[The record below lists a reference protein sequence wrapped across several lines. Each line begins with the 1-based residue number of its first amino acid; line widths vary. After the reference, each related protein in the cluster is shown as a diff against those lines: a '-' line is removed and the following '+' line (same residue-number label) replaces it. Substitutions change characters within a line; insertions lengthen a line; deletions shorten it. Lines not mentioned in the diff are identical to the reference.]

1 MFGQQEAVTGAWGRL
16 VTAPH
21 CSWCPEGQEPDG
33 IDAPLNLL
41 TECKRHRLS
50 MRRTRARQTLR
61 SGWGPSEGVSK
72 WGDRATVRYDR
83 ICPGGFQTCVAH
95 LVPSGTKC
103 VARDMSFV
111 AGI

>member
-1 MFGQQEAVTGAWGRL
+1 VARQRTPVSGLPAMFRQREAVTGAWGRL

-50 MRRTRARQTLR
+50 SRRTRARQTLI
-61 SGWGPSEGVSK
+61 GLG
-72 WGDRATVRYDR
+72 
-83 ICPGGFQTCVAH
+83 
-95 LVPSGTKC
+95 
-103 VARDMSFV
+103 SF
-111 AGI
+111 

>member
-1 MFGQQEAVTGAWGRL
+1 MFEQQGAVTGAWGRL

-50 MRRTRARQTLR
+50 SRRTRARQTLI
-61 SGWGPSEGVSK
+61 GLG
-72 WGDRATVRYDR
+72 
-83 ICPGGFQTCVAH
+83 
-95 LVPSGTKC
+95 
-103 VARDMSFV
+103 SF
-111 AGI
+111 